1 MGKFSRAELEEALHH
16 YSRVVDRCSETGDWG
31 PFADLFVEDVE
42 YIEHAYG
49 TFHHREDV
57 RAWIIEVMK
66 PFPHMRFPHEWVA
79 YDEDNDAI
87 VVGIKNLLDHPTEEG
102 VEFWFPNTTR
112 LVYAGDGL
120 FASEEDIYNP
130 ARDAARV
137 IGEWIRAGGVML
149 SAPQVEMKYI
159 VKPSM

>member
-1 MGKFSRAELEEALHH
+1 MGKFSRTELEDALRE

-49 TFHHREDV
+49 TFHDRESV
-57 RAWIIEVMK
+57 RTWIIEVMK

-87 VVGIKNLLDHPTEEG
+87 VVGIKNLLDHPTEPG
-102 VEFWFPNTTR
+102 VDFWFPNTTR
-112 LVYAGDGL
+112 LVYAGNGL

-137 IGEWIRAGGVML
+137 IGEWVKAGGVMRC
-149 SAPQVEMKYI
+149 APQVEMKYI
-159 VKPSM
+159 VKPPV